1 MRTSKPPYRPRPDA
15 VQLWTA
21 RIASGK
27 YTRFAEAGSTL
38 KPDKVDV
45 EAIGGYF
52 LCLRSTEDTWSY
64 AFENQTVRDR
74 FVNKYRP
81 HGAKPSK
88 DPWPAKEKV

>member
-1 MRTSKPPYRPRPDA
+1 MTMAQKYRPRADSL
-15 VQLWTA
+15 QLWQS

-27 YTRFAEAGSTL
+27 YKHFAEAGRTL

-52 LCLRSTEDTWSY
+52 LCLRSGDEVWSY
-64 AFENQTVRDR
+64 AFADQVVRDR

-88 DPWPAKEKV
+88 DPWP